1 MIKIIINTTHLSWLW
16 LIIFLFTTET
26 LICLSQIAIS
36 YKIII
41 FTCTILTA
49 TNYYKQQKYH
59 QSNKFNLYYNN
70 VTKYMLINLTRDND
84 LKMPVLYITNL
95 GLSHVIIH
103 YQSNSRNKILLMDC
117 SMLPIINFKNLRMI
131 AKWQLKE

>member
-1 MIKIIINTTHLSWLW
+1 MIKIIINTTHLRFLY
-16 LIIFLFTTET
+16 LIIFLCTTET
-26 LICLSQIAIS
+26 LICFSRISIS

-41 FTCTILTA
+41 FTCTIFTA

-59 QSNKFNLYYNN
+59 QSNKFNLYYSN

-84 LKMPVLYITNL
+84 LKMPVLYINNL
-95 GLSHVIIH
+95 GLSHIIIH
-103 YQSNSRNKILLMDC
+103 YQSNSHNKILLMDC
-117 SMLPIINFKNLRMI
+117 SMLPINNFKNLRML

>member
-1 MIKIIINTTHLSWLW
+1 MIKIIINTPHLSLLY
-16 LIIFLFTTET
+16 LIIFLCTTET
-26 LICLSQIAIS
+26 LICFSRISIS

-41 FTCTILTA
+41 FTCTIFTA
-49 TNYYKQQKYH
+49 TNHYKQQKYH
-59 QSNKFNLYYNN
+59 QSNKFNLYYSN
-70 VTKYMLINLTRDND
+70 VTKYILINLTRNND
-84 LKMPVLYITNL
+84 LKMPVLYINNL

-117 SMLPIINFKNLRMI
+117 SMLPISNFKNLRML